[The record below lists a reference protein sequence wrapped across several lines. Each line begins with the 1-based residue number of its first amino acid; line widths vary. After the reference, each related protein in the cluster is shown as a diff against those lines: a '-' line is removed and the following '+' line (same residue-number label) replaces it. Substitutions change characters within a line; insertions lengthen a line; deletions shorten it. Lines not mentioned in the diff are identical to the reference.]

1 MFDAASPLDG
11 LQLPTGFA
19 GLVGATPERLADV
32 ESFRRMLVETNATMN
47 LVGDSTLAAFWLRHF
62 VDSAQLLWI
71 APGARTWADLGAG
84 AGLPGIVLAILL
96 KGRGGAHVHLVES
109 MAKRCAFLSRVVEAI
124 DLPATV
130 HNTRAETLGLDV
142 EIVTARACAPLDK
155 LINFAQPSLKRG
167 ATALFLKGSTVDAEI
182 KEARRHW
189 RFEADTRPSLSDPRG
204 RVLALANARWIG
216 GGR

>member
-11 LQLPTGFA
+11 LGLPAGFA
-19 GLVGATPERLADV
+19 ERVGATPGRLADV
-32 ESFRRMLVETNATMN
+32 EAFRTMLVEGNAVMN
-47 LVGDSTLAAFWLRHF
+47 LVGDSTLPDFWLRHF
-62 VDSAQLLWI
+62 VDSAQLLWM

-109 MAKRCAFLSRVVEAI
+109 MVKRCAFLSRVVGAL

-167 ATALFLKGSTVDAEI
+167 ATALFLKGSTVGAEI

-189 RFEADTRPSLSDPRG
+189 RFEAETTPSLSDPRG

-216 GGR
+216 Q